1 MEKTVTT
8 RQLIFIL
15 ILSVVTLKVLF
26 LPNVLATN
34 IGRDGYIMLL
44 FLLLVDFIVLLMLLY
59 LMNKYKDMTFYDL
72 LCTLL
77 GKVGAKI
84 IMFLLC
90 LYFLTRC
97 FTRFQTNFI
106 YLNENLYT
114 AFEWYI
120 FTVPI
125 LICVLFCVRQGL
137 KAFSRLNEVFM
148 PVILFGFAVALVVG
162 IFRAD
167 FSNALPIL
175 ENGISFIKSS
185 SRYSVWFG
193 DYLVLILFFGKVKM
207 DKKFNLKVI
216 LSMLG
221 LVFSVALFYAV
232 FYFTYNYNT
241 VCHINAIS
249 DIMQFLPSVSDIG
262 SFDWILILIWDV
274 ALFLDLT
281 INVIVVTSLFCQ
293 VFNISKH
300 KEVVSLVALLIV
312 VVISVLMNFNIYLSM
327 TIFRDYIYVFNII
340 IQGAL
345 PLLLFIL
352 GLLKR
357 RRKKSE
363 VLVAQ

>member
-59 LMNKYKDMTFYDL
+59 LMNKYKDMTFYEV
-72 LCTLL
+72 LCTFL

-84 IMFLLC
+84 IMFLLS

-167 FSNALPIL
+167 FSNALPML

-207 DKKFNLKVI
+207 DKKFNLKLI

-293 VFNISKH
+293 VFNINKH

-352 GLLKR
+352 GLIK